1 MRQILIAI
9 AAFVLCASCAAHKR
23 VNYLQDI
30 SLDQPEKIAE
40 QYQIRIKPL
49 DKLIII
55 VNSKDPELAAPFN
68 TSTSLNS
75 LTGVPTGYS
84 STNTNMLQERTVDED
99 GYLLMPII
107 GKIECAGKT
116 RTELE
121 RDIERI
127 IYEGGYISD
136 PTVNVS
142 FADLKIAVLGEVKNP
157 GYYNVINDRMT
168 IFDAVAMAGDLTVY
182 GIRDNV
188 KVIREVDGKR
198 VTGSLDLTKQDLFN
212 SPYFYIQQNDI
223 IYVTPNKYKAQTAE
237 INQNRTFY
245 LSVAST
251 LVSIATL
258 VISIISISR

>member
-1 MRQILIAI
+1 MKQILIVLT
-9 AAFVLCASCAAHKR
+9 AFVLCTSCAAYKR
-23 VNYLQDI
+23 VNYIQDI
-30 SLDQPEKIAE
+30 NIDQPEKIAE
-40 QYQIRIKPL
+40 EYQIRIKPL
-49 DKLIII
+49 DKLVII

-84 STNTNMLQERTVDED
+84 QTTSNMLQERTVDED
-99 GYLLMPII
+99 GTLIMPII
-107 GKIECAGKT
+107 GKVKCAGKT
-116 RTELE
+116 RTELA
-121 RDIERI
+121 RDIEKMI
-127 IYEGGYISD
+127 ADGGYISD

-168 IFDAVAMAGDLTVY
+168 IFDAVAMAGDLTVF

-198 VTGSLDLTKQDLFN
+198 TIGSLDLTKQELFD

-258 VISIISISR
+258 VISIISISK